1 MGVPQFSSF
10 FFGDSH
16 GFSIWKPFS

>member
-1 MGVPQFSSF
+1 MGVPPVLIL